1 MISTLNDVREK
12 IGGFAK
18 VKEIVATAKEKGL
31 NCDDFTSKE
40 FNAIFKG
47 NKEKPGI
54 ISLNTAKDIWF
65 DKDKGYIRGGF
76 SWRKRPKGTKP
87 FVEKINTETKTL
99 EKPIPITRVA
109 IIETE
114 TGEKIG
120 YCSNHWGDNP
130 IFIKIPTNTKIVKDF
145 YKAQR
150 FNLVSLEEVKE
161 DLTEV
166 KIYHYKMNT
175 DFANLEVPSNLKKEC
190 KKVVDRARRKC
201 EEQLKKVNRYTNL
214 IENS

>member
-18 VKEIVATAKEKGL
+18 VKEIVAIAKEKGL

-54 ISLNTAKDIWF
+54 ISLKTAKEMWF
-65 DKDKGYIRGGF
+65 DKNRAYIRGGF
-76 SWRKRPKGTKP
+76 SWRNTADAKP
-87 FVEKINTETKTL
+87 FVEQISTETKTL

-120 YCSNHWGDNP
+120 YCSNLWGDCP
-130 IFIKIPTNTKIVKDF
+130 TFIKIPANTKIVQDF
-145 YKAQR
+145 YRAKKLD
-150 FNLVSLEEVKE
+150 LVSLEKVKE

-201 EEQLKKVNRYTNL
+201 EERLKQVNRYTSL

>member
-18 VKEIVATAKEKGL
+18 VKEIVAIAKEKGL

-54 ISLNTAKDIWF
+54 ITLKTAREMWF
-65 DKDKGYIRGGF
+65 DKDRAYIRGGYF
-76 SWRKRPKGTKP
+76 WRNTAEGKP
-87 FVEKINTETKTL
+87 FVEQISTETKTL
-99 EKPIPITRVA
+99 EKPIPITRIA

-114 TGEKIG
+114 TREKIG
-120 YCSNHWGDNP
+120 YCSNRWGDNP
-130 IFIKIPTNTKIVKDF
+130 IFIKIPANTKIVKDF
-145 YKAQR
+145 YRAKKLD
-150 FNLVSLEEVKE
+150 LVSLEEVKE

-175 DFANLEVPSNLKKEC
+175 DFANLEVPNGLKKEC

-201 EEQLKKVNRYTNL
+201 EERLKQVNRYTNL